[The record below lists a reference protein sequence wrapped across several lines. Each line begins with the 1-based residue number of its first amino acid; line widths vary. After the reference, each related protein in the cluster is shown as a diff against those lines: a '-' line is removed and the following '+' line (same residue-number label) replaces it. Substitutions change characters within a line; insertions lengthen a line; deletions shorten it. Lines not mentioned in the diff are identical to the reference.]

1 MLTTLDLT
9 LDCANAAAPA
19 EFWTRAVG
27 YVDAPQPVPFGVAW
41 LVDPRG
47 GTPSLCGGFR
57 ITCIGQQQVAQLP
70 SRLRASHRDC

>member
-9 LDCANAAAPA
+9 LDCANAAALA

-27 YVDAPQPVPFGVAW
+27 YVDVPQPVPFGVAW

-47 GTPSLCGGFR
+47 GAPSLCGG
-57 ITCIGQQQVAQLP
+57 GA
-70 SRLRASHRDC
+70 